1 MSMVGKMRAWGS
13 RRDEAEASAEG
24 DPVPGKSGGELDGP
38 EVEDGAA
45 IVGDVASEATRRVVK
60 GERREERVEGDDGGF
75 LERVGG
81 GDEDIHRGQLLQ
93 GAGAMAMGGG
103 GQEQQPGG
111 VNEALYEAQPGD
123 KGEVGLEGEPEL
135 AEEGGGEEEEVE
147 AGHVMVM
154 VEVEVEVVIIVGR
167 AEGEEEEEEEEGAED
182 EGRFCVALMGLYAR
196 IRHQLMKGKLKLKLR
211 RSGGHGWGEWAELQV
226 VTNTHACLAPFSIK
240 IICKIEK
247 ERIIVM
253 WFTR

>member
-1 MSMVGKMRAWGS
+1 MSMVGKMRAWGA

-45 IVGDVASEATRRVVK
+45 IVGDVAGEATRRVVK
-60 GERREERVEGDDGGF
+60 RERREQRVEGDDGGF

-81 GDEDIHRGQLLQ
+81 GDEDIHRGQQGQ
-93 GAGAMAMGGG
+93 GAGAMAMAGG

-135 AEEGGGEEEEVE
+135 AEEGGGEEEEMGVVV
-147 AGHVMVM
+147 AI
-154 VEVEVEVVIIVGR
+154 EVGISEGR
-167 AEGEEEEEEEEGAED
+167 GGGEEGGMEARAAEED
-182 EGRFCVALMGLYAR
+182 EEN
-196 IRHQLMKGKLKLKLR
+196 
-211 RSGGHGWGEWAELQV
+211 GGA
-226 VTNTHACLAPFSIK
+226 K
-240 IICKIEK
+240 
-247 ERIIVM
+247 
-253 WFTR
+253 